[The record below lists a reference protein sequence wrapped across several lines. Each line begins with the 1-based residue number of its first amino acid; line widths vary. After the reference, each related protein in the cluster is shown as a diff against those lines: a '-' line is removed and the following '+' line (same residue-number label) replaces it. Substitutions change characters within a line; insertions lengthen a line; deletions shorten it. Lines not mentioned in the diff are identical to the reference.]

1 MFKNEEL
8 QKHLE
13 ESQTIR
19 SRSAVIAEWNMN
31 IPENIEKIGNYRYRP
46 TQPES
51 KFALLPNTFDMNDDG
66 QYYTGATDSDVK
78 IDGGLDEENENI
90 PTTILTKKEKF
101 NTIYS
106 LEDCFKQFRPRS
118 GINKARFIGKSYIHH
133 SNVSMA
139 NRPRY
144 YMADRQ
150 DPFKYW
156 TSYRKE
162 DSIEYGVANKLVN
175 SQNSIED
182 TVPFV
187 VYKKDIPTNR
197 IVVKMQTHTG
207 DVNLGSFTWDGKTF
221 LDPFYGDSNKATPK
235 KWKIQTLK
243 NNNWVDT
250 ISFNANSTRPDGTPI
265 IGSDGYVELMYG
277 LKVPDKYKKI
287 FSFAETISSTVV
299 LPDKNI
305 DGYAYLLIEN
315 ENEIGRFYI
324 WNDGIYETF
333 VPTYGWQL
341 AEEETSRLTNF
352 VTDFTNPSF
361 YNSASEGLKK
371 YREFEN
377 VRGIRIVVDT
387 MTKVD
392 TTFDLIEISPR
403 LASNITDRV
412 TDFSVTKSA
421 SDLGISGLPVGQLLA
436 STGKIKIFDY
446 DDSFSE
452 INPNSI
458 IKDYLSRNIQF
469 KFYDIVVDLGG
480 YDYYI
485 PIKTMYSDSFPE
497 VSNSDKTADITLRD
511 MFFNLESS
519 IAPQMLLTNVSTSSA
534 ISLLLDST
542 GFSNYTFR
550 RVAGEKE
557 MIIPYFFIPPDTS
570 VAQVL
575 QDIAISTQTAM
586 FFDEYNNFITMSKN
600 YIMPSLTERET
611 DITLYGT
618 RDQSKSG
625 IVNNAHTNN
634 KLANIIDFTTQDTK
648 PYNDGSITY
657 TSRSIQRSIP
667 SVKQAMLIDN
677 DRTYIYKPVLLWE
690 VTGEENLKSS
700 NGQVGNQS
708 NYLLSAIPL
717 NSNLSASVPTVVNNT
732 LQNNTMNFGEAVYWL
747 SRYNGYFYAG
757 GEIIKYDAIEYN
769 VAGVGNVWITDVQE
783 YSSYLSKVPFNGKM
797 YPTGSIR
804 IYAEPNYE
812 EVSGVLRLKNGA
824 VAKHGRGQFGTPVV
838 AHSAGLD
845 PYWSDNANLRGVTMK
860 SDVLFNSSA
869 SELPT
874 SAEGLTQGAAGLT
887 AFVDIGTPPVATPS
901 TSNDLAKKTTRNG
914 IIRNFLASTYLDQS
928 TTNTLQ
934 STQAGA
940 VQSSALVISGPVL
953 TTYPT
958 ANQFVSYVYKK
969 LSNKFTHFG
978 TRVRIVGKIENNID
992 SSQSAV
998 GNSTY
1003 YVIPGDDPSKN
1014 ISISGGGGGMAVL
1027 INPETNNGYYFEIAA
1042 LGSSGLTNKENS
1054 NVNNVFFYK
1063 ILKDNKNNAV
1073 PVKLWEGLTS
1083 ITVDDGN
1090 FVGQY
1095 RVAAEENPTVYD
1107 LSVEYQDIGSIR
1119 RFFLY
1124 INNTL
1129 IKTVDDISP
1138 LPIYNNMALF
1148 VRGGSRLMFEN
1159 VFAISN
1165 NYSKNTAYALS
1176 TPVNSIFDD
1185 GQVTVSESFRK
1196 YSMSGIIQSTYLS
1209 GIESSD
1215 SPSHNIYFEEFGT
1228 IMREASLFNVRYDKA
1243 WPALYAKMSPT
1254 FNSLKG
1260 YTVSGFRAGSYGA
1273 EFMIFNSTDT
1283 ALSLSSDSGNY
1294 LRIQGV
1300 TFTQQSQNSL
1310 KVDEYFSKLSNL
1322 ADPDISNGVVIGS
1335 PLKAKKDY
1343 EDIKVSRLTYGK
1355 KDFNL
1360 NVPYVQT
1367 QDDANDLM
1375 KWTISKIMK
1384 PRRSIGVKVFA
1395 LPTVQLGDIVNVDY
1409 FENGINKGGDNRF
1422 IVYSIQYSKSD
1433 KGPDMTLYLSEVV

>member
-31 IPENIEKIGNYRYRP
+31 IASNIEKIGNYRYRP
-46 TQPES
+46 TQAES
-51 KFALLPNTFDMNDDG
+51 KFSLLPNTFDMNDDG
-66 QYYTGATDSDVK
+66 GYYTNATDSDIK
-78 IDGGLDEENENI
+78 IDGGLDEENEDI

-101 NTIYS
+101 NMIYS
-106 LEDCFKQFRPRS
+106 LEDCFNQFRPRS
-118 GINKARFIGKSYIHH
+118 GINKARFIRKSYIHN

-144 YMADRQ
+144 YMADTE
-150 DPFKYW
+150 DSFKYW

-162 DSIEYGVANKLVN
+162 DSIEYGVANKIVN
-175 SQNSIED
+175 GQDSIED
-182 TVPFV
+182 TAPFV
-187 VYKKDIPTNR
+187 VYKNDIPTNR

-207 DVNLGSFTWDGKTF
+207 DINFGSFTWEGKTF

-243 NNNWVDT
+243 NSNWVDT
-250 ISFNANSTRPDGTPI
+250 MSFNATTTRPDGTPI
-265 IGSDGYVELMYG
+265 IGTDGYVELMYG

-287 FSFAETISSTVV
+287 FSFAETISSTTV

-315 ENEIGRFYI
+315 PNQIGRFYI

-333 VPTYGWQL
+333 VPSYGWQL

-352 VTDFTNPSF
+352 VTDFTNPS
-361 YNSASEGLKK
+361 YYISASESSKK

-392 TTFDLIEISPR
+392 STFDLIEISPR
-403 LASNITDRV
+403 LSANITNMV
-412 TDFSVTKSA
+412 VDFSVTKSA

-436 STGKIKIFDY
+436 STGKLKIFDF

-458 IKDYLSRNIQF
+458 IRNYLSRNIQF
-469 KFYDIVVDLGG
+469 KFYDIIVDLGG

-485 PIKTMYSDSFPE
+485 PIKTMYSESSPE
-497 VSNSDKTADITLRD
+497 VSNSDKMADIALRD
-511 MFFNLESS
+511 MFFHLESS
-519 IAPQMLLTNVSTSSA
+519 IAPQMLLTNISTSSA

-550 RVAGEKE
+550 RIAGEKE
-557 MIIPYFFIPPDTS
+557 MIIPYFFIPP
-570 VAQVL
+570 
-575 QDIAISTQTAM
+575 
-586 FFDEYNNFITMSKN
+586 
-600 YIMPSLTERET
+600 SLTERET

-618 RDQSKSG
+618 KDQTKSG
-625 IVNNAHTNN
+625 IVNNFHSNN
-634 KLANIIDFTTQDTK
+634 KLANIIEFTTKETQ
-648 PYNDGSITY
+648 PYNDGAITY
-657 TSRSIQRSIP
+657 TARSIQRSIS
-667 SVKQAMLIDN
+667 SVRQSMLIDY
-677 DRTYIYKPVLLWE
+677 DRTYTYKPVLLWE
-690 VTGEENLKSS
+690 ITGEENLKSS
-700 NGQVGNQS
+700 NGQVGSQS
-708 NYLLSAIPL
+708 TYMLAAIPL
-717 NSNLSASVPTVVNNT
+717 NSNLSDQKPVVVNRV
-732 LQNNTMNFGEAVYWL
+732 LQNNTMNFGEAVYMM
-747 SRYNGYFYAG
+747 SRYNGYFYAN
-757 GEIIKYDAIEYN
+757 GEIIKYDAVEYN

-783 YSSYLSKVPFNGKM
+783 YSSYLSKVPFNGKL
-797 YPTGSIR
+797 YPTGSVR

-812 EVSGVLRLKNGA
+812 EVGGVLKLRNGE
-824 VAKHGRGQFGTPVV
+824 VAKHGRGQFGTPIVS
-838 AHSAGLD
+838 HSAGLN
-845 PYWSDNANLRGVTMK
+845 PYWYDNANLRGVTMR
-860 SDVLFNSSA
+860 SDILFNSSA
-869 SELPT
+869 SEIPT
-874 SAEGLTQGAAGLT
+874 SAEGLSQGAAGLT
-887 AFVDIGTPPVATPS
+887 AFVNLGTPAVGTPS
-901 TSNDLAKKTTRNG
+901 TSNELAKKTTRNG
-914 IIRNFLASTYLDQS
+914 VIKNFLSSTYIDQS
-928 TTNTLQ
+928 VVNTLQ
-934 STQAGA
+934 STQTGS
-940 VQSSALVISGPVL
+940 VQSSALVITGPGL

-958 ANQFVSYVYKK
+958 PNQFVSYVYKK

-992 SSQSAV
+992 SSQSST

-1003 YVIPGDDPSKN
+1003 YVIPGDDPSKS

-1063 ILKDNKNNAV
+1063 ILKDAANNAV

-1159 VFAISN
+1159 VFAISH

-1185 GQVTVSESFRK
+1185 GDLTVNESFRK
-1196 YSMSGIIQSTYLS
+1196 YSMSGIVQSTYLS

-1228 IMREASLFNVRYDKA
+1228 IMREASLFNIRYDKA
-1243 WPALYAKMSPT
+1243 WPALHAKMSPT

-1273 EFMIFNSTDT
+1273 EFMVFNSTDT
-1283 ALSLSSDSGNY
+1283 FLSLDSSSGNY

-1300 TFTQQSQNSL
+1300 TFTQASQNSL

-1322 ADPDISNGVVIGS
+1322 ADPNISNGVVIES

-1343 EDIKVSRLTYGK
+1343 EDIKVSRLTYGT

-1384 PRRSIGVKVFA
+1384 PRRSVGVKVFA
-1395 LPTVQLGDIVNVDY
+1395 LPTVQLGDIVKVEY
-1409 FENGINKGGDNRF
+1409 FENGINKGGNDRF

>member
-1 MFKNEEL
+1 M
-8 QKHLE
+8 
-13 ESQTIR
+13 
-19 SRSAVIAEWNMN
+19 
-31 IPENIEKIGNYRYRP
+31 
-46 TQPES
+46 
-51 KFALLPNTFDMNDDG
+51 
-66 QYYTGATDSDVK
+66 
-78 IDGGLDEENENI
+78 
-90 PTTILTKKEKF
+90 
-101 NTIYS
+101 
-106 LEDCFKQFRPRS
+106 
-118 GINKARFIGKSYIHH
+118 
-133 SNVSMA
+133 
-139 NRPRY
+139 
-144 YMADRQ
+144 
-150 DPFKYW
+150 
-156 TSYRKE
+156 
-162 DSIEYGVANKLVN
+162 
-175 SQNSIED
+175 
-182 TVPFV
+182 
-187 VYKKDIPTNR
+187 
-197 IVVKMQTHTG
+197 
-207 DVNLGSFTWDGKTF
+207 
-221 LDPFYGDSNKATPK
+221 
-235 KWKIQTLK
+235 
-243 NNNWVDT
+243 
-250 ISFNANSTRPDGTPI
+250 SFNATTTRPDGTPI

-277 LKVPDKYKKI
+277 LKVPEKYKKI
-287 FSFAETISSTVV
+287 FSFAETISSTTV

-315 ENEIGRFYI
+315 PNQIGRFYI

-333 VPTYGWQL
+333 VPSYGWQL

-352 VTDFTNPSF
+352 VTDFTNPS
-361 YNSASEGLKK
+361 YYISASESSKK

-392 TTFDLIEISPR
+392 STFDLIEISPR
-403 LASNITDRV
+403 LSANITNTV
-412 TDFSVTKSA
+412 VDFSVTKSA

-436 STGKIKIFDY
+436 STGKLKIFDF

-452 INPNSI
+452 RNPNSI
-458 IKDYLSRNIQF
+458 IRNYLSRNIQF
-469 KFYDIVVDLGG
+469 KFYDIIVDLGG

-485 PIKTMYSDSFPE
+485 PIKTMYSESSPE
-497 VSNSDKTADITLRD
+497 VSDSDKMADITLRD
-511 MFFNLESS
+511 MFFHLESS

-550 RVAGEKE
+550 RIAGEKE

-575 QDIAISTQTAM
+575 EDIAISTQTAM

-618 RDQSKSG
+618 RDQTKSG
-625 IVNNAHTNN
+625 IVNNFHSNN
-634 KLANIIDFTTQDTK
+634 KLANIIEFTTKETQ
-648 PYNDGSITY
+648 PYNDGAITY
-657 TSRSIQRSIP
+657 TARSIQRSIS
-667 SVKQAMLIDN
+667 SVRQSMLIDY
-677 DRTYIYKPVLLWE
+677 DRTYTYKPVLLWE
-690 VTGEENLKSS
+690 ITGEENLKSL
-700 NGQVGNQS
+700 NGQVGSQS
-708 NYLLSAIPL
+708 TYMLAAIPL
-717 NSNLSASVPTVVNNT
+717 NSNLSDQKPVVVNRV
-732 LQNNTMNFGEAVYWL
+732 LQNNTMNFGEAVYML
-747 SRYNGYFYAG
+747 SRYNGYFYAN
-757 GEIIKYDAIEYN
+757 GEIIKYDAVEYN
-769 VAGVGNVWITDVQE
+769 VAGVGNVWVTDVQE
-783 YSSYLSKVPFNGKM
+783 YSSYLSKVPFNGKL
-797 YPTGSIR
+797 YPTGSVR

-812 EVSGVLRLKNGA
+812 EVGGVLKLRNGL
-824 VAKHGRGQFGTPVV
+824 VAKHGRGQFGTPIVS
-838 AHSAGLD
+838 HTAGLN
-845 PYWSDNANLRGVTMK
+845 PYWYDNANLRGVTMR
-860 SDVLFNSSA
+860 SDILFNSSA

-874 SAEGLTQGAAGLT
+874 SAEGLSQGAAGLT
-887 AFVDIGTPPVATPS
+887 AFVDLGTPAVGTPL
-901 TSNDLAKKTTRNG
+901 TSNELAKKTTRNG
-914 IIRNFLASTYLDQS
+914 VIKNFLSSTYIDQS
-928 TTNTLQ
+928 VVNTLQ
-934 STQAGA
+934 STQSGS
-940 VQSSALVISGPVL
+940 VQSSALVITGPGL

-958 ANQFVSYVYKK
+958 PNQFVSYVYKK

-978 TRVRIVGKIENNID
+978 TRARIVGKIENNLD
-992 SSQSAV
+992 ASQTST

-1003 YVIPGDDPSKN
+1003 YVIPGDDPSKS

-1063 ILKDNKNNAV
+1063 ILKDAANNAV

-1148 VRGGSRLMFEN
+1148 VRGGSRMMFEN
-1159 VFAISN
+1159 VFAISH

-1185 GQVTVSESFRK
+1185 GDLTVNESFRK
-1196 YSMSGIIQSTYLS
+1196 YSMSGIVQSTYLS

-1228 IMREASLFNVRYDKA
+1228 IMREASLFNVRYNKA
-1243 WPALYAKMSPT
+1243 WPALHAKMSPT

-1283 ALSLSSDSGNY
+1283 FLSLDSNSGNY

-1300 TFTQQSQNSL
+1300 TFTQASQNSL

-1322 ADPDISNGVVIGS
+1322 SDPNISNGVVIES

-1343 EDIKVSRLTYGK
+1343 EDIKVSRLTYGI

-1360 NVPYVQT
+1360 NVPYVQN

-1395 LPTVQLGDIVNVDY
+1395 LPTVQLGDIVKVEY
-1409 FENGINKGGDNRF
+1409 FENGINKGGNDRF